1 MPELPE
7 VETTC
12 RGIAPHLI
20 GQKIDRLVI
29 NNTSLRWPVPKTLKK
44 LLPDQTIHSVTRRAK
59 YLLIALDS
67 GTLIVHLGMSGS
79 LRLAPPDEERLKHDH
94 VELYLDNGLCLRYC
108 DPRRFGSWLWTTDD
122 PDQHSLLIDLG
133 PEPLS
138 KQFSAR
144 FLFAQLQNRKQAIK
158 TLIMDSHLVVG
169 VGNIYANEA
178 LFMSGIH
185 PQRSGSSI
193 TLAECT
199 LLVSQ
204 IKKILAHAIRRG
216 GTTLRNFVGGD
227 GKPGYFAQELMVYGH
242 GGSACKRCQTTL
254 QEIRLG
260 QRTTVFC
267 SQCQP
272 L

>member
-12 RGIAPHLI
+12 RGIAPHLV
-20 GQKIDRLVI
+20 GQRISRLAI
-29 NNTSLRWPVPKTLKK
+29 NNASLRWPVPQTLKK
-44 LLPDQTIHSVTRRAK
+44 TLPNQTIHSVTRRAK

-79 LRLAPPDEERLKHDH
+79 LRLAPPTEDRLKHDH
-94 VELYLDNGLCLRYC
+94 VELYLDNDLCLRYC
-108 DPRRFGSWLWTTDD
+108 DPRRFGSWLWTEDD
-122 PDQHSLLIDLG
+122 PEQHSLLINLG
-133 PEPLS
+133 PEPLG
-138 KQFSAR
+138 KAFSAKY
-144 FLFAQLQNRKQAIK
+144 LFTQLQNRKQPIK

-178 LFMSGIH
+178 LFMASIH

-193 TLAECT
+193 TLEECKQ
-199 LLVSQ
+199 LVNQ
-204 IKKILAHAIRRG
+204 IKKILTHAIRRG

-242 GGSACKRCQTTL
+242 GGEACKRCSTTL

-267 SQCQP
+267 PLCQS
-272 L
+272 

>member
-20 GQKIDRLVI
+20 GKKIDRLVI
-29 NNTSLRWPVPKTLKK
+29 NNASLRWPVPKTLKK
-44 LLPDQTIHSVTRRAK
+44 ILPDQIISSVTRRAK

-79 LRLAPPDEERLKHDH
+79 LRLAPPDEARLKHDH

-122 PDQHSLLIDLG
+122 PDQHSLLINLG
-133 PEPLS
+133 PEPLG
-138 KQFSAR
+138 KAFSAKY
-144 FLFAQLQNRKQAIK
+144 LLAQLQNRKQAIK

-204 IKKILAHAIRRG
+204 IKKILTHAIRRG

-242 GGSACKRCQTTL
+242 GGEACKRCQATL
-254 QEIRLG
+254 LEIRLG

-267 SQCQP
+267 STCQH
-272 L
+272 

>member
-12 RGIAPHLI
+12 RGIAPHLV
-20 GQKIDRLVI
+20 GQRIDRLVV
-29 NNTSLRWPVPKTLKK
+29 NNASLRWPVPKTLKK
-44 LLPDQTIHSVTRRAK
+44 ILPDQTIRSVTRRAK
-59 YLLIALDS
+59 YLLIAIDS

-79 LRLAPPDEERLKHDH
+79 LRLAPPDEARLKHDH
-94 VELYLDNGLCLRYC
+94 VELYNGLCLRYC
-108 DPRRFGSWLWTTDD
+108 DPRRFGSWLWTPDD
-122 PDQHSLLIDLG
+122 PDQHSLLINLG

-138 KQFSAR
+138 KQFSAKY
-144 FLFAQLQNRKQAIK
+144 LFTHLQKRKQPIK

-178 LFMSGIH
+178 LFMADIH
-185 PQRSGSSI
+185 PQRGGSSI
-193 TLAECT
+193 TLEECT

-204 IKKILAHAIRRG
+204 IKKILTHAIRRG

-242 GGSACKRCQTTL
+242 GGEACKRCQTTL

-267 SQCQP
+267 STCQH
-272 L
+272 

>member
-12 RGIAPHLI
+12 RGIAPHLV
-20 GQKIDRLVI
+20 GQQVSRLKVH
-29 NNTSLRWPVPKTLKK
+29 NRSLRWPVPRGLEKVLAGQIINT
-44 LLPDQTIHSVTRRAK
+44 VTRRAK
-59 YLLIALDS
+59 YLLITLDS

-79 LRLAPPDEERLKHDH
+79 LRLASPDEDRLKHDH
-94 VELYLDNGLCLRYC
+94 IELYLNNNLCLRYC

-122 PDQHSLLIDLG
+122 PEQHSLLINLG

-138 KQFSAR
+138 KELSAKYLITR
-144 FLFAQLQNRKQAIK
+144 LQNRKQPIK

-178 LFMSGIH
+178 LFMAGIH

-193 TLAECT
+193 TPEECK
-199 LLVSQ
+199 LLINE
-204 IKKILAHAIRRG
+204 IKKILTHAIRRG

-242 GGSACKRCQTTL
+242 GGDACKRCQATL

-267 SQCQP
+267 PSCQS
-272 L
+272 